1 MSLSKLDEIR
11 NLHRISELTTY
22 NLVSLRTQCLDDGR
36 VKAEIKT
43 LEAKLDNLL
52 IKQVVLKREAEESGA
67 TVPELREYPDTA
79 LWLRKLDLER
89 YEQVFATNLF
99 TCDLLLR
106 MNEREL
112 TQLLKVAGNKAFGP
126 FRDDE
131 RTLTYHAS
139 HTA

>member
-1 MSLSKLDEIR
+1 MALSRLDEIR

-43 LEAKLDNLL
+43 LESKLDNILV
-52 IKQVVLKREAEESGA
+52 KQVVLKRDAEESG
-67 TVPELREYPDTA
+67 TSVPELRDYPDTA

-89 YEQVFATNLF
+89 YEQTFATSLVS
-99 TCDLLLR
+99 CDLLLR

-112 TQLLKVAGNKAFGP
+112 TQLLKVSAA
-126 FRDDE
+126 
-131 RTLTYHAS
+131 T
-139 HTA
+139 